1 MSWLKTITD
10 KPWVQSSVIEPRVE
24 TRKPRQVHKETAFKF
39 LVCVIA
45 VVFFLFTI
53 TFLQRSQSYDFQA
66 LAGETWLPFN
76 DLSLLWRSTAFLVGA
91 SMALFLA
98 SKQTLESNLRASLTA
113 LFCAFVFSLAFLFS
127 QIDIWQ
133 ELSRSGFGLTLNPAN
148 SYFYLLT
155 AVHGLHILVG
165 LYVLL
170 VVSFRLLFE
179 KFQGDTQCNLSL
191 TAQYWHFMLGIWC
204 FLFVLL
210 TQDTE
215 TYKTIAI
222 ICGF

>member
-1 MSWLKTITD
+1 MKWLNVITN
-10 KPWVQSSVIEPRVE
+10 KPWEPGQEATNTFVHDNSSDAA
-24 TRKPRQVHKETAFKF
+24 KETAFRF
-39 LVCVIA
+39 LLAVIT

-66 LAGETWLPFN
+66 LAGEIWLPFN
-76 DLSLLWRSTAFLVGA
+76 DLTALWRSSFLLLGA
-91 SMALFLA
+91 SISLALGLRQARNLNAPF
-98 SKQTLESNLRASLTA
+98 TLVTLLSAIL
-113 LFCAFVFSLAFLFS
+113 FSLAFLFS

-133 ELSRSGFGLTLNPAN
+133 QLNSQGYGLTSNPAN

-155 AVHGLHILVG
+155 AVHGIHMLVG

-170 VVSFRLLFE
+170 NVSFRLLLD
-179 KFQGDTQCNLSL
+179 KFQTDTYTSLRL
-191 TAQYWHFMLGIWC
+191 TANYWHFMLGIWC

-210 TQDTE
+210 TRDTQ
-215 TYKTIAI
+215 TYKTIAA